1 MGAAALIVA
10 FVSAVAG
17 VLLLLEDVDT
27 EPGTELRRTGWFSPF
42 GLALSAAAL
51 SGLIWLGT
59 LLAYSE
65 LAPSAIRNG
74 CEGKSTN
81 SEVWSWIA
89 FADSVAL
96 FLGLTFVT
104 ATRLR
109 ISRLATIT
117 LTATVMLPLVI
128 LFAGLLHVVN
138 TQPFCGE

>member
-27 EPGTELRRTGWFSPF
+27 APGTELRRTGWFSPL

-59 LLAYSE
+59 LLAYNE
-65 LAPSAIRNG
+65 LAPSAIRSG

-81 SEVWSWIA
+81 SEFWSWIA

-117 LTATVMLPLVI
+117 LTAAVMLPLVL
-128 LFAGLLHVVN
+128 LFAALLHVVN